1 MSTDFTGVTFAK
13 QKVTPAD
20 DAIVRRAILPDGIL
34 TGCALSYSGSTLTMA
49 AGQLMVCGRQ
59 IKHPSAQNW
68 AVSEATSGYA
78 RLLLT
83 IDLTRTASKET
94 FDQVVDT
101 IEYATSADGFS
112 ELEQSDI
119 NSAGTKYQIA
129 VCVVSL
135 GTGGITGIVEK
146 IEKSEAVASKPYAV
160 IGVTYPSGSTCTCT
174 NGTKTLTAKD
184 TSGKAM
190 FVIPAAGTWTV
201 KAVKGSQTTSKA
213 VSISTEGQVATV
225 TLSFELVL
233 FRNGAYQNIGSFN
246 NATITSGNLVMA
258 ASGNDGSGGA
268 IHRTFVT
275 DVKLDLTNYK
285 TLTFSLAEFTINSAY
300 AAYRKVWFGVCSD
313 TIGWQ
318 AIPADS
324 NVKAKTVLTNT
335 DQGTDKTVT
344 VDISALTGSFYVFV
358 YEDVFGSTTV
368 SNKSII
374 IN

>member
-68 AVSEATSGYA
+68 AVSDATSGYA

-112 ELEQSDI
+112 ELEQADI

-135 GTGGITGIVEK
+135 GTGGITGIVEE
-146 IEKSEAVASKPYAV
+146 IEKSEASAGKLFAV
-160 IGVTYPSGSTCTCT
+160 IGVTYPAGSTCTCT
-174 NGTKTLTAKD
+174 NGSKTLTAKG
-184 TSGKAM
+184 TSGKAI
-190 FVIPAAGTWTV
+190 FVIPSAGTWTV
-201 KAVKGSQTTSKA
+201 TA
-213 VSISTEGQVATV
+213 VSGSKSKSKEISITAEGQVETV
-225 TLSFELVL
+225 ELVYE
-233 FRNGAYQNIGSFN
+233 FFIFKNG
-246 NATITSGNLVMA
+246 SGLM
-258 ASGNDGSGGA
+258 SGYSVAGSGGNVSNDSISWSGSSSDGGISMYIKPA
-268 IHRTFVT
+268 VALNNYT
-275 DVKLDLTNYK
+275 KLCVDFECSYNWGSDYGMG
-285 TLTFSLAEFTINSAY
+285 
-300 AAYRKVWFGVCSD
+300 FGV
-313 TIGWQ
+313 
-318 AIPADS
+318 
-324 NVKAKTVLTNT
+324 
-335 DQGTDKTVT
+335 GTDAAASTMINNTNWTAKVTSTAQGAIARNTVQC
-344 VDISALTGSFYVFV
+344 DISALTDSEYIKIVGAYSAGKV
-358 YEDVFGSTTV
+358 YNIWLE
-368 SNKSII
+368 
-374 IN
+374 